1 MRTTPLIGTK
11 PWFGP
16 RKFGWGLEPVSPEG
30 WLLTAVVVGAGFAE
44 KGHDE
49 RRVYTRPISILSV
62 AVIFLKGTSPGGP
75 KARREFERTRR

>member
-30 WLLTAVVVGAGFAE
+30 WLVTAVIVGAGLAE

-49 RRVYTRPISILSV
+49 RHVYTRPISLLALLLTI
-62 AVIFLKGTSPGGP
+62 LKGTSPGGR
-75 KARREFERTRR
+75 KSRRRFEAARR